1 MFPYKVCT
9 TWKRSV
15 VLQVL
20 QPKRQ
25 NIVLLRNV
33 LIQFSMVEVWLGLG
47 NQNCIV
53 EVLRKEGKIVVWF
66 KTMVTVR
73 RWDANGDLQFQI

>member
-1 MFPYKVCT
+1 
-9 TWKRSV
+9 
-15 VLQVL
+15 
-20 QPKRQ
+20 
-25 NIVLLRNV
+25 
-33 LIQFSMVEVWLGLG
+33 MVEVWLGLG